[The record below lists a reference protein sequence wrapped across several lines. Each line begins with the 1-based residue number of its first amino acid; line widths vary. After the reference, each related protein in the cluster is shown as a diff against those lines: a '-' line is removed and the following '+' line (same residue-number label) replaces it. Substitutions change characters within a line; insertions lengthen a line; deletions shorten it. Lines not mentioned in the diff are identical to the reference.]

1 GGPPVFQKGMA
12 INSNGTVFLS
22 GGLGVPYTASPGGNI
37 QDGTSVWAMDHAAG
51 TVDDYVDLA
60 FATGGMAGDIDI
72 ISGYGTDSYASASG
86 DSFADVLSTQITWQT
101 IQKNPHRGALAEVVD
116 KTLKGKLW
124 FSSQAAKWEVYA
136 TGDAGN
142 SNGIWSAT
150 NPPTISEIN
159 QHIANANNVS
169 NIPGTS
175 KGWIDEQG
183 HVRAG
188 NGAPSSNYSIGSNGK
203 LVTGEQNNSN
213 TGYFNIVSPLNQHT
227 RWMWYNPDPVN
238 VTKPF
243 EYGPASNGQND
254 GSREF
259 LIFRLKVRDLV
270 PTRRSSDAPKARPS
284 RGDLTRVNPPR
295 SNSPRPKPPRTKPPR
310 TERPKTNLP
319 RDERPGGRPQGR
331 PTGRPLS
338 DPKRVTTES
347 DRTKPSKTG
356 RPTSGRPLNGPA
368 VDRPR
373 GVDRQAVSQPTP
385 PAKPAK
391 GKKGLRK
398 PLGKPTDNDLNQAAT
413 DKKRLPPKPDKK
425 KQAAGKEEKAKP
437 LAKAPATPS
446 VLLKK

>member
-1 GGPPVFQKGMA
+1 MA

-22 GGLGVPYTASPGGNI
+22 GGLGVPYTTSPGGNI
-37 QDGTSVWAMDHAAG
+37 QDGTSTWDLVYAQG
-51 TVDDYVDLA
+51 SVSDYANLA

-72 ISGYGTDSYASASG
+72 ISGYGANGFSMASA
-86 DSFADVLSTQITWQT
+86 DSFANLIATQAYYQGLIH
-101 IQKNPHRGALAEVVD
+101 NPYRGVIAEVVD
-116 KTLKGKLW
+116 ANSKAQYPFDL
-124 FSSQAAKWEVYA
+124 QAAKWEVYA
-136 TGDAGN
+136 TGTHGN

-150 NPPTISEIN
+150 NPPSISEIN

-213 TGYFNIVSPLNQHT
+213 TGYFNIVSPLNQQT

-270 PTRRSSDAPKARPS
+270 PTRRSSDAPKTRPS

-310 TERPKTNLP
+310 TERPTTNLP
-319 RDERPGGRPQGR
+319 RDERPDGRPQGR
-331 PTGRPLS
+331 PTGRPLI
-338 DPKRVTTES
+338 DPKRVTTE
-347 DRTKPSKTG
+347 PSKTG

-398 PLGKPTDNDLNQAAT
+398 PLGKPTDNNLNRSAT

-437 LAKAPATPS
+437 VAKAPATPS